1 MSKTPP
7 IPKEQRSFGP
17 RDGMNPENERG
28 DPRGRR
34 DAVTDLQ
41 SSQPGDADVNL
52 KEQGRHGNIKQNLT
66 HQGRQ
71 QDR

>member
-17 RDGMNPENERG
+17 RNASGAREVRS
-28 DPRGRR
+28 
-34 DAVTDLQ
+34 DLHGE
-41 SSQPGDADVNL
+41 PGDAGMNL
-52 KEQGRHGNIKQNLT
+52 KEQGRAGNLRQNVAAT
-66 HQGRQ
+66 HWKT